1 MIEVIHAL
9 RRSLIPTASFAL
21 TYALT
26 VAIGMAMV
34 HSGNQFA
41 LGYRDRL
48 VARALAQD
56 PAALADQRGEHGR
69 AALIDFAR
77 NLGLGAMPSTVGG
90 LAIVLPYPVAAYRGW
105 VGGIVSVTRTH
116 ESRLRNRRQAISYGT
131 TLVLQLVPYSLAGG
145 AGVMLG
151 LAYYRRRRGVAV
163 AERWLGLPAEA
174 VRDVLRV
181 YIVVV
186 PLLLIASLWE
196 FLNPW
201 RF

>member
-1 MIEVIHAL
+1 
-9 RRSLIPTASFAL
+9 
-21 TYALT
+21 
-26 VAIGMAMV
+26 MV

-41 LGYRDRL
+41 LDCRDQL
-48 VARALAQD
+48 VARARANSPVL
-56 PAALADQRGEHGR
+56 LADQNGDYQR
-69 AALIDFAR
+69 AALIDFAQ
-77 NLGLGAMPSTVGG
+77 NLAFGAIPSTIGG

-116 ESRLRNRRQAISYGT
+116 ESRILNRRRAGSYLT
-131 TLVLQLVPYSLAGG
+131 TLLLQLVPYSLAGG

-151 LAYYRRRRGVAV
+151 MAYLRRRHERIRS
-163 AERWLGLPAEA
+163 ERWLGLPADV
-174 VRDVLRV
+174 VRAVLRIYV
-181 YIVVV
+181 LVV